1 MEARLIG
8 DPRIPVPGEISEEL
22 YAIALEALN
31 NILKHAETD
40 AVTVSIHFDGQL
52 LTMEVVDNGRGFDL
66 DNALDSG
73 GMGLGSMKQR
83 AARLGGELT
92 IESALDQGTRVKV
105 TVPLTPD
112 IITPPDHTEI
122 SE

>member
-1 MEARLIG
+1 
-8 DPRIPVPGEISEEL
+8 
-22 YAIALEALN
+22 
-31 NILKHAETD
+31 
-40 AVTVSIHFDGQL
+40 
-52 LTMEVVDNGRGFDL
+52 
-66 DNALDSG
+66 
-73 GMGLGSMKQR
+73 MGLGSMKQR